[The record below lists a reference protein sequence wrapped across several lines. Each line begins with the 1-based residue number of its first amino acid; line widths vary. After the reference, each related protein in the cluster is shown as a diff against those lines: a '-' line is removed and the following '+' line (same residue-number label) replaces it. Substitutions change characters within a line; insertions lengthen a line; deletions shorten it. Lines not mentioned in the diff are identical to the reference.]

1 MRIPEILLIESQ
13 HKPGSLAKVLAVIGE
28 ANLVVEHLH
37 AVRRHQDKT
46 VWEVTIEMDEDADR
60 SLYDKINALPNAKII
75 GKSDRV
81 FDRHKGG
88 KIEMVSKVPLDAIQQ
103 LRDLYTPGVAR
114 VSLAIQKDPGNAW
127 EYTNLGNTVGIIT
140 NGTAILGLGHIGSLA
155 GLPVMEGKAMI
166 YAKFTGI
173 SGIPILLND
182 TDPKKIIETVLAIE
196 SSFGAI
202 HLEDIAAPECFEVEE
217 ALVKK
222 LAKPVLHDDQHGTAV
237 VTLAG
242 LLSATRRVNR
252 DLKACTV
259 GQIGLGA
266 AGIGI
271 VRLLHQYGVKTVL
284 GADRRE
290 EALARVEKMGGKRAT
305 LEEVMQQ
312 ADIVI
317 ATTGVKGLILPGM
330 VRKGQIIFAL
340 SNPEPEI
347 SARKALEA
355 GAAYATDG
363 RSVNNA
369 LGYPALFRGALDAR
383 AKRFTDAMFF
393 AAANTLAELAPAEEL
408 LPDPL
413 DKTVHTAVADAVKTA
428 ALQSGACK

>member
-1 MRIPEILLIESQ
+1 
-13 HKPGSLAKVLAVIGE
+13 
-28 ANLVVEHLH
+28 VVEHLH

-60 SLYDKINALPNAKII
+60 SLYDKINALDNAKII

-114 VSLAIQKDPGNAW
+114 VSLAIQKDPAKAY
-127 EYTNLGNTVGIIT
+127 EYTNLGNTVGIVT
-140 NGTAILGLGHIGSLA
+140 NGTAVLGLGAIGALA
-155 GLPVMEGKAMI
+155 GLPVMEGKSMI
-166 YAKFTGI
+166 YSKFVGL
-173 SGIPILLND
+173 SGIPILLTD
-182 TDPKKIIETVLAIE
+182 TSAKKIIETVLAIE

-217 ALVKK
+217 ELIKR
-222 LAKPVLHDDQHGTAV
+222 LGKPVLHDDQHGTAV
-237 VTLAG
+237 VTLAA
-242 LLSATRRVNR
+242 LISATRRVDR
-252 DLKACTV
+252 DLKSCVV

-271 VRLLHQYGVKTVL
+271 VRLLSQYGVKSVL

-290 EALARVEKMGGKRAT
+290 EALSRVEKMGGKRAT
-305 LEEVMQQ
+305 LEQVMQQ

-317 ATTGVKGLILPGM
+317 ATTGVKGLILPAM
-330 VRKGQIIFAL
+330 VRKGQVIFAL

-347 SARKALEA
+347 SARMALEA

-383 AKRFTDAMFF
+383 AKRFTDAMYF
-393 AAANTLAELAPAEEL
+393 AAAATLAELAPAEEL

-413 DKTVHTAVADAVKTA
+413 DKTVHTAVADAVKDA
-428 ALQSGACK
+428 AISSGACA

>member
-13 HKPGSLAKVLAVIGE
+13 HRPGSLAKVLAVIGE

-60 SLYDKINALPNAKII
+60 SLYDKINALDNAKII

-114 VSLAIQKDPGNAW
+114 VSLAIQADPSKAY
-127 EYTNLGNTVGIIT
+127 EYTNLGNTVGIVT

-166 YAKFTGI
+166 YAKFTRI

-182 TDPKKIIETVLAIE
+182 TDPKKIIDTVLAIE

-217 ALVKK
+217 ALVKRLK
-222 LAKPVLHDDQHGTAV
+222 KPVLHDDQHGTAV
-237 VTLAG
+237 VTLAA
-242 LLSATRRVNR
+242 LLSATRRVGR
-252 DLKACTV
+252 DLKACVV

-271 VRLLHQYGVKTVL
+271 VRLLHQYGVNAVL

-290 EALARVEKMGGKRAT
+290 EALSRVERMGGKRAT
-305 LEEVMQQ
+305 LEQVMQQ
-312 ADIVI
+312 SDIVI
-317 ATTGVKGLILPGM
+317 ATTGVKGLILPEM

-347 SARKALEA
+347 SARRALQA

-363 RSVNNA
+363 RAVNNA

-383 AKRFTDAMFF
+383 AKCFTDAMFF
-393 AAANTLAELAPAEEL
+393 AAAAKLAELAPADEL

-413 DKTVHTAVADAVKTA
+413 DMAVHAEISLAVREAAVN
-428 ALQSGACK
+428 SGACR